1 MQKPRLVAFI
11 IWAGDEACKR
21 QGLRRAAVL
30 NCGSFP
36 CSLPAQS
43 GEKKL
48 MLEVYHTDHSVCSQ
62 KVRVCLGE
70 KGLDY
75 VSKEIDI
82 VGGEHQTPE
91 YLALNPKAVV
101 PTLVHD
107 GRPIIDSTIIN
118 EYIDDTWPEPS
129 LKPDDPYERQRMR
142 QWTKRLDDKIHYETA
157 VITYGIAFREMQ
169 LARLTPEE
177 IKALQDRDPDP
188 EHRARRKEAM
198 EKGMDSRFF
207 HAAVKLYKSF
217 LDDMEKTLSKQPWL
231 AGKTY
236 SLADTAYTAYITRV
250 NNLRMIP
257 LLDERPHLKDWFER
271 IRARPSYEAGIGRFW
286 NPTKVRLLNQKG
298 EAAWPKVKSILE
310 AA

>member
-1 MQKPRLVAFI
+1 
-11 IWAGDEACKR
+11 
-21 QGLRRAAVL
+21 
-30 NCGSFP
+30 
-36 CSLPAQS
+36 
-43 GEKKL
+43 
-48 MLEVYHTDHSVCSQ
+48 
-62 KVRVCLGE
+62 VCLGE

-129 LKPDDPYERQRMR
+129 LKPDDLYERQRMR

-217 LDDMEKTLSKQPWL
+217 LDDMEATLSKQPWL